1 VPKTPD
7 TPKVQVDD
15 CAAFAAAH
23 CVPDAPAT
31 KPPGGGG
38 ELPFTG
44 PGDVLLALLLASLA
58 GAGGMLLLAGASGR
72 EELDGLN
79 RRTLASPSGFK
90 LAHRELVKQQV
101 GRD

>member
-1 VPKTPD
+1 MFE
-7 TPKVQVDD
+7 
-15 CAAFAAAH
+15 AAK
-23 CVPDAPAT
+23 CVPDSPAA
-31 KPPGGGG
+31 KVPHGGGQ
-38 ELPFTG
+38 LPFTG

-58 GAGGMLLLAGASGR
+58 GAGGMLLMAGASGR

-90 LAHRELVKQQV
+90 LAHRELIKQQV